1 MSEFSNVRKTA
12 PHNNEKIFALLRTG
26 YEALFHLA
34 DKGDEAYMIQRTE
47 KNFANARD
55 GGGMNVG
62 LHVRRGDL
70 HPWEYQYEKDYLP
83 LTRYM
88 DQVREI
94 LINKYE
100 HEDEEEHGHDV
111 NSSEIDEQEDLSE
124 KEDGKIHINPNKPS
138 LTTPDPKNVSPS
150 EKLRRALARRM
161 DLGLLPRHGAPGI
174 MASELY
180 LASDDPDIYSA
191 PEVSRAKRAQ
201 DRIVLASKS
210 QLEAASNAQKNPWID
225 EIHGWE
231 GGFYR
236 DQFFGLGRE
245 DRDRVRSS
253 PGPSSSSSSSSQKQT
268 SSVML
273 EDENPDFV
281 DSPSEAAMQMRQMVG
296 RAYLLDLAVLG
307 QSDAVVCAVSAS
319 ACRLLAVMMGWEK
332 AVEKGLWK
340 NVDGGFA
347 WRGLVVP
354 ED

>member
-1 MSEFSNVRKTA
+1 VRRTA
-12 PHNNEKIFALLRTG
+12 PHNNERIFGFLRTG

-34 DKGDEAYMIQRTE
+34 DKGDEAYLIQRTE
-47 KNFANARD
+47 KEFAKARE
-55 GGGMNVG
+55 GGGMNIG

-83 LTRYM
+83 ITRYM
-88 DQVREI
+88 DEVREI

-100 HEDEEEHGHDV
+100 HEEEEHGHNV
-111 NSSEIDEQEDLSE
+111 NSSAIEEQEDSSE
-124 KEDGKIHINPNKPS
+124 VEDGKIHINPNRPS
-138 LTTPDPKNVSPS
+138 LAIPDSS
-150 EKLRRALARRM
+150 EQFRRALARHT
-161 DLGLLPRHGAPGI
+161 DTGLIPRHGAPGI
-174 MASELY
+174 MASQLF
-180 LASDDPDIYSA
+180 LASDDPDVYSA

-245 DRDRVRSS
+245 SQDRGKASS
-253 PGPSSSSSSSSQKQT
+253 MVSSSSQKHS

-281 DSPSEAAMQMRQMVG
+281 DPPSEAAKQMRQMVG

-307 QSDAVVCAVSAS
+307 QSDAVVCAVSAT
-319 ACRLLAVMMGWEK
+319 ACRLLAVMMGWDK
-332 AVEKGLWK
+332 AVERGLWK